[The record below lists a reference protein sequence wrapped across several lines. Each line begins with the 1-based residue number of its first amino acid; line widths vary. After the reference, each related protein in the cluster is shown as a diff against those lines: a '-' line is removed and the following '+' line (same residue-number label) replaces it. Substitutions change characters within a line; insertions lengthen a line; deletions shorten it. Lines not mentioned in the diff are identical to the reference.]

1 MNRIT
6 KVKMTYTKIIS
17 MHIYPLRRDYDL
29 YIFTGHKINF
39 GHKNISYPALLTP
52 EVCYFSC

>member
-1 MNRIT
+1 
-6 KVKMTYTKIIS
+6 